1 MAVPEAAEA
10 LGISEDA
17 VQRRIKRKTLE
28 TAHEGSRV
36 FVVLGDDDR
45 PTDRARPSQPPGDR
59 DELVDEM
66 RARIAYLERPVEE
79 GRETAFPTWRPRRSH
94 QKPLRATPSAWLR

>member
-1 MAVPEAAEA
+1 MVSWERAADRAETRPRPTRRPGRRMAVPEAAEA

-45 PTDRARPSQPPGDR
+45 PTDRARPS
-59 DELVDEM
+59 
-66 RARIAYLERPVEE
+66 
-79 GRETAFPTWRPRRSH
+79 
-94 QKPLRATPSAWLR
+94 